1 MKYRH
6 LVFGLVCFVLRT
18 QGGDVAEELAR
29 CAVIDDPHKR
39 LAAYD
44 ALVVQLGKTAVEAP
58 REEEVQGMG
67 KWRYEIDSLKN
78 KEGEYY
84 YTLYFITLFPEPF
97 PGQTGD
103 SPYMRIVLEDDKY
116 GIHILPG
123 VVLAGET
130 VLVATRLDQRQPVV
144 GKWSI
149 SGNNDVVR
157 LARDARRD
165 VMAMMQAR
173 ILYVRIMPEGK
184 PPVDLTF
191 DIRGLA
197 AGVRTMEEASKRGDR

>member
-6 LVFGLVCFVLRT
+6 LVFVLVCFVLRT
-18 QGGDVAEELAR
+18 QGGDVAAEVAR
-29 CAVIDDPHKR
+29 CAAIDDPLKR

-44 ALVVQLGKTAVEAP
+44 ALVTQLGTAVEAP
-58 REEEVQGMG
+58 REEAVQGMG

-84 YTLYFITLFPEPF
+84 FTHYVLSLAAEPV
-97 PGQTGD
+97 PGQTGERPD
-103 SPYMRIVLEDDKY
+103 LRVVLDDGDY
-116 GIHILPG
+116 GIVILPG
-123 VVLAGET
+123 VVFAGET

>member
-1 MKYRH
+1 MNYRH

-18 QGGDVAEELAR
+18 QGGDMATEVAR
-29 CAVIDDPHKR
+29 CAAIDDPQKR

-44 ALVVQLGKTAVEAP
+44 ALVAQLGTAVEAP
-58 REEEVQGMG
+58 REEVVQGMG
-67 KWRYEIDSLKN
+67 KWRYEIDSQRN
-78 KEGEYY
+78 AEGEYY
-84 YTLYFITLFPEPF
+84 YTHYFLSLFAEPV
-97 PGQTGD
+97 PGQAGVP
-103 SPYMRIVLEDDKY
+103 PYMRIVLNEDEY
-116 GIHILPG
+116 GVLILPG

-165 VMAMMQAR
+165 VLAMTQAR
-173 ILYVRIMPEGK
+173 TVYVRIMPEGK

-197 AGVRTMEEASKRGDR
+197 DGVRTLEEASKRGDR